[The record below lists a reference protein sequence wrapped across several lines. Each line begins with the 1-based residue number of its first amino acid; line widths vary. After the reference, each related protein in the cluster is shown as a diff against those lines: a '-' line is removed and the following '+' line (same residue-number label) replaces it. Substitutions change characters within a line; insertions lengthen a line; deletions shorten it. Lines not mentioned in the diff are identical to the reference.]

1 MNRRSMLVAV
11 GAAVVGGCTTKSGEG
26 PAGIAVNER
35 KNGSESGS
43 HVATGIVDW
52 RFSKD
57 GPYVRDEGADPRV
70 EFNDENEQVVVTGVL
85 RVGSSSCYEAAV
97 DFVKYDDGELRT
109 RLISTSQQDHTT
121 SAPCTDD
128 IKRVYYRFVVTFDG
142 GLPERVIVDEQDGGI
157 AERTPNEQ

>member
-11 GAAVVGGCTTKSGEG
+11 GAAVVGGTTTFGEG

-35 KNGSESGS
+35 ENGSEGGS
-43 HVATGIVDW
+43 HVATEIVDW
-52 RFSKD
+52 TFSKD
-57 GPYVRDEGADPRV
+57 GPFVRDEGADPQV
-70 EFNDENEQVVVTGVL
+70 EFNDENERVVVTGVL

-97 DFVKYDDGELRT
+97 DFVKYDDGELQT

-121 SAPCTDD
+121 SVPCTDD
-128 IKRVYYRFVVTFDG
+128 IQRVYYRLVVTFDG

-157 AERTPNEQ
+157 AERTPNEP